1 MSDGITTTTDG
12 GATILSATSKIDRAW
27 SVLIGA
33 ALCMICSQPASILF
47 TFGIISPEI
56 IAATGWSKVAIAG
69 AIGPGAAMGA
79 IVAPL
84 IGRAADKFGVR
95 KLVIFGGLAYGLG
108 LAGLGFLPQNE
119 LQFLIFL
126 GLAGALGFAAI
137 PILYAQLMSGW
148 FTRRRGLA
156 LALVFSATSVGVAF
170 WSIYASILLP
180 AIGWRG
186 TYAVF
191 GLTSALII
199 SGAGVLLIRDPPA
212 FVSAGLGKTL
222 PGMFASEAVRTAT
235 FWKITVLFILMTAIL
250 AGTTVTLPL
259 VLTNMGLTPVFAASV
274 IPAVGIG
281 MFIGRLSAG
290 VLLDRFFAPHVTAAY
305 TALTLVGM
313 LLMLMVP
320 GPVAIFLAAGLLGMG
335 IGAEM
340 DAAAYMISRAFGLRF
355 FGTIYGLVTLGY
367 GISGAL
373 GVAVIGSALVS
384 SVAAETIMTIGLVV
398 LVAVIALLFSIR
410 PRHFPFEVES

>member
-1 MSDGITTTTDG
+1 MTNGIAATNDEATD
-12 GATILSATSKIDRAW
+12 LSVSIKIDRAW

-33 ALCMICSQPASILF
+33 ALCMLCSQPASILF

-56 IAATGWSKVAIAG
+56 IAATGWSKVVIAG
-69 AIGPGAAMGA
+69 AIGPGAAFGA
-79 IVAPL
+79 LVAPL
-84 IGRAADKFGVR
+84 VGRAADKFGVR
-95 KLVIFGGLAYGLG
+95 KLVIIGGLTYGLG
-108 LAGLGFLPQNE
+108 LVGLGFLPQSE
-119 LQFLIFL
+119 IQFLIFL
-126 GLAGALGFAAI
+126 GLACALGFAAI

-148 FTRRRGLA
+148 FTHRRGLA
-156 LALVFSATSVGVAF
+156 LALVFSATSAGVAF
-170 WSIYASILLP
+170 WAMYASVLLP
-180 AIGWRG
+180 VVGWRG
-186 TYAVF
+186 TYGAF

-199 SGAGVLLIRDPPA
+199 SGAGFLLIRDPPA
-212 FVSAGLGKTL
+212 FVPTEAGKTL
-222 PGMFASEAVRTAT
+222 PGMLASEALRNAT
-235 FWKITVLFILMTAIL
+235 FWKVTVIFILMTAIL

-305 TALTLVGM
+305 TAMTLVGM
-313 LLMLMVP
+313 ALMLLVP
-320 GPVAIFLAAGLLGMG
+320 GPLAIFLAAGLLGMG

-340 DAAAYMISRAFGLRF
+340 DAAAYMVSRAFGLRF

-373 GVAVIGSALVS
+373 GVALIGTALAS
-384 SVAAETIMTIGLVV
+384 SVAPETILIIGLVV
-398 LVAVIALLFSIR
+398 LMAVVALLMSIR
-410 PRHFPFEVES
+410 RRHFPFEVES